1 MKLYEFAT
9 SGNCYKIRLAM
20 GNLGKSYTR
29 EAVSRDGG
37 TKTPDFLKLSP
48 TGVVPVLEIAPGKVV
63 TESAAI
69 LSYLAKGTP
78 LSPEDPYEHAQVIRW
93 LSFEQERVL
102 SSIAGAR
109 FIRKMLNIPKER
121 EAEFKAKQ
129 EAGYKALK
137 IMDTHL
143 AKNKFF
149 AGDRYTI
156 ADVALYGYTH
166 LAGEDGAGMDL
177 KPYPNVLAW
186 LERVKAQPGHVTL
199 MQ

>member
-9 SGNCYKIRLAM
+9 SGNCYKVRLAM
-20 GNLGKSYTR
+20 GNLGKRYER
-29 EAVSRDGG
+29 VAISRDGG
-37 TKTPDFLKLSP
+37 TKTPEFLKLSP
-48 TGVVPVLEIAPGKVV
+48 TGTVPALEIAPGKVL

-69 LSYLAKGTP
+69 LAYLAKGTP
-78 LSPEDPYEHAQVIRW
+78 LLPEDAYEHAQVIRW

-102 SSIAGAR
+102 TSIAGAR

-121 EAEFKAKQ
+121 EAELKAKQ
-129 EAGYKALK
+129 EAGYRALK
-137 IMDTHL
+137 IMDAHL

-177 KPYPNVLAW
+177 TPYPHVRAW